1 MEIMNNSSL
10 KKIFIDWIMPVFIAV
25 ILALLIQKYL
35 LYKVF
40 IPSESMK
47 ATLNVGDHLFVTRVY
62 NPEKLK
68 RGDIVVFNSEELNQI
83 LIKRLIGLPGDKVE
97 IIEGVVY
104 INDEKLD
111 EPYVENRD
119 SKSAIFEVPE
129 GKLLFLGDN
138 RNNSYDAR
146 EWINPYIDYE
156 DVMAKAQIRVYP
168 FSDFGSVYK

>member
-1 MEIMNNSSL
+1 MDTIKL
-10 KKIFIDWIMPVFIAV
+10 KKIFIDWVMPVVVAI

-35 LYKVF
+35 VYKVL

-47 ATLNVGDHLFVTRVY
+47 PTLNVGDHLFVTRVY

-83 LIKRLIGLPGDKVE
+83 LIKRLIGLPGEKVE
-97 IIEGVVY
+97 IVDGIVY
-104 INDEKLD
+104 VNGEKL
-111 EPYVENRD
+111 EESYVKNAD
-119 SKSAIFEVPE
+119 VKSATFEVPE

-138 RNNSYDAR
+138 RSNSYDAR

-156 DVMAKAQIRVYP
+156 DIMAKAQIRVYP
-168 FSDFGSVYK
+168 FSAFGSIYK